1 MSTQSA
7 IHWPEKYTPGYT
19 DNYVSNEIIVKDL
32 SVNDVWPYLTSTAYW
47 TKYYKNASDITFP
60 QCGGPELTADVNFS
74 FSTFG
79 FPLLAAKVVEFVA
92 PAQEGQVARL
102 SQTAKQDRSP
112 EDKLDVL
119 HAWLLED
126 LDGGRVRISTQESQI
141 GKPAVD
147 LAKASPSPMLD
158 GHQDWL
164 NGLRD
169 YALKHKK

>member
-1 MSTQSA
+1 M
-7 IHWPEKYTPGYT
+7 
-19 DNYVSNEIIVKDL
+19 
-32 SVNDVWPYLTSTAYW
+32 
-47 TKYYKNASDITFP
+47 
-60 QCGGPELTADVNFS
+60 
-74 FSTFG
+74 
-79 FPLLAAKVVEFVA
+79 
-92 PAQEGQVARL
+92 
-102 SQTAKQDRSP
+102 
-112 EDKLDVL
+112 L